1 MVDNPFPCDMSAFL
15 TKQETIIGLRTIA
28 LISTL
33 ALGLLAASLPALP
46 KPMLSVSS

>member
-1 MVDNPFPCDMSAFL
+1 M
-15 TKQETIIGLRTIA
+15 GLRTIA

-46 KPMLSVSS
+46 NRMHFVSS